1 MKRIC
6 FFSGDITRS
15 GGTEKIASTIVNTL
29 SEQIKKSEAE
39 FCILSLFE
47 STETPFFQIHPVIK
61 RHILF
66 SKPVSLSRAYIP
78 ALFRLRHFLNREK
91 IDILIDVDI
100 ILSVLSIPAT
110 FWTRIKV
117 ISWEH
122 FHYHENLGCKVRDFG
137 RRLAMR
143 YASAIV
149 TLTDADRQNYLN
161 AGSKVPVIRIYNPVV
176 SPIEKIHYDANSK
189 IILSAGRLTYQK
201 GFDMVPEIAAEIFK
215 HHPDWQ
221 WIIVGEGE
229 DRAKIEAEIKIRHLE
244 NNLLLP
250 GQTNKISD
258 YYQKTSIFVLPSRF
272 EGFVLVL
279 TEAFSYKLPC
289 VAFNCPQGP
298 DEIIIDNENGYLI
311 PRNDTKQM
319 SEKICMLIE
328 SQNER
333 LRFSQHTEDIQKKF
347 TLEKI
352 ITAWCKLLNL
362 TTLP

>member
-1 MKRIC
+1 MKKIC

-15 GGTEKIASTIVNTL
+15 GGTEKITSTIVNAL
-29 SEQIKKSEAE
+29 SKKMEKSEAE

-61 RHILF
+61 RHTLF
-66 SKPVSLSRAYIP
+66 SEPVSLSRAYIP

-201 GFDMVPEIAAEIFK
+201 GFDMIPEMAAEIFK

-244 NNLLLP
+244 NDLLLP
-250 GQTNKISD
+250 GRINNISD

-298 DEIIIDNENGYLI
+298 DEIIENQKNGFLI
-311 PRNDTKQM
+311 PCFDTHEM
-319 SEKICMLIE
+319 TTKILALIE
-328 SQNER
+328 STQTRIN
-333 LRFSQHTEDIQKKF
+333 FSEQTQITIEKF
-347 TLEKI
+347 NLNTILDQWICILELKQ
-352 ITAWCKLLNL
+352 
-362 TTLP
+362 

>member
-1 MKRIC
+1 MKKIC

-250 GQTNKISD
+250 GRINNISD

-298 DEIIIDNENGYLI
+298 DEIIKNQKNGFLI
-311 PRNDTKQM
+311 PCFHTHEMTTK
-319 SEKICMLIE
+319 ILALIE
-328 SQNER
+328 STQIRIN
-333 LRFSQHTEDIQKKF
+333 FSEQTQITIEKF
-347 TLEKI
+347 NLNTILDQWICILELKQ
-352 ITAWCKLLNL
+352 
-362 TTLP
+362 